1 MTIICIFIF
10 QPFPDTRAE
19 SPERRPRAESP
30 GRRHRPSRFTGM
42 GESRHRG
49 RDGPSG
55 GRGDGPSEG
64 RDRPRS
70 RSPFVPRV
78 TGTEFTEVN
87 LKINMKIL

>member
-1 MTIICIFIF
+1 MIIINILIF
-10 QPFPDTRAE
+10 QPFSGSRAE
-19 SPERRPRAESP
+19 SPERR
-30 GRRHRPSRFTGM
+30 HRPSRFAGM

-78 TGTEFTEVN
+78 TGTEFTEVKHEN
-87 LKINMKIL
+87 